1 MLHAVIERDA
11 AVQAVKEQLE
21 LDYQQWRAVSA
32 EAVQMAVVSVEEHE
46 LVWIVYWQS
55 ETFVRTRKT
64 EDMLVGNGPYLVDR
78 VNGGLHQ
85 IGVLSAHTGEWET
98 DYRARIRGLP
108 VRTET
113 DDLHDALRTI
123 AAARTNA
130 CHADTAPEAADAL
143 ACGSHRVRERIAA
156 GRCTRPPRGCRH
168 QGTRGALQPRTRG
181 EDHRGRH
188 GNRNRSQ
195 PRGMTEKPAGITRYA
210 RTPAAARPGADRL
223 PEHGPPGRA
232 RTARRPCLQRPAG
245 DVHVLTGAGPADDQ
259 VVVGEGP

>member
-11 AVQAVKEQLE
+11 AVQAVEEQLE

-98 DYRARIRGLP
+98 DYRARICGLP

-123 AAARTNA
+123 AAARGRM
-130 CHADTAPEAADAL
+130 HAM
-143 ACGSHRVRERIAA
+143 
-156 GRCTRPPRGCRH
+156 
-168 QGTRGALQPRTRG
+168 RTLR
-181 EDHRGRH
+181 
-188 GNRNRSQ
+188 Q
-195 PRGMTEKPAGITRYA
+195 
-210 RTPAAARPGADRL
+210 RL
-223 PEHGPPGRA
+223 PMFSPAEAIEYVSALLQGDAPA
-232 RTARRPCLQRPAG
+232 RLVAVASKELVEPFNPVLGVKTIMTGTAIGTARSP
-245 DVHVLTGAGPADDQ
+245 
-259 VVVGEGP
+259 EG